1 MKEQHREL
9 TSRLSRV
16 ESVKAKHEEIALRPL
31 TSNSKSFY
39 LLAAVLL
46 AIIGWFAYAYL
57 VQVQTGLVV
66 TGQRDMGM
74 PLAGAPWGI
83 YIGNFVWFVG
93 IAHGG
98 IAVSAII
105 RVLKLERYRS
115 IGRIA
120 EVLTVVTVMMA
131 GLSIIIDLGRP
142 DRIFNMVL
150 YFGERVWQSPLVWDF
165 TVISLYLTLSVTYLY
180 LTMREDMA
188 SLRDRFPGR
197 WKWLYKP
204 LLVRYS
210 PDEKPKVDHIAWWL
224 AVTIVP
230 MMVALSGGVIP
241 WLFGLQGSQ
250 AGWFGAVQGPYFLTA
265 ALTSAIAGVIIVAFL
280 MRKAYGWQDQIKDE
294 IFRHAGAVLAILV
307 TFYIWFILQE
317 QLTIRFAGPIAEFRI
332 SEALLTGRFAPLF
345 WTMLGAGLLAPMVYL
360 YVQATNRKAFHL
372 GAVVIS
378 AVLVVLALWVKR
390 FLIVVPSLLYPRLP
404 YPEGSYTPTWVEWSV
419 VIGTIALAFFL
430 YLLFIKLFPILE
442 LRRSSDA

>member
-1 MKEQHREL
+1 M
-9 TSRLSRV
+9 
-16 ESVKAKHEEIALRPL
+16 KHEEIALRPFTG
-31 TSNSKSFY
+31 TSKTFY
-39 LLAAVLL
+39 LIAVVLL
-46 AIIGWFAYAYL
+46 ALIGWFIYAYI
-57 VQVQTGLVV
+57 VQVRTGLVV
-66 TGQRDMGM
+66 TGMRDMGM

-83 YIGNFVWFVG
+83 YIGSFIWFVG

-98 IAVSAII
+98 ITLSAVI
-105 RVLKLERYRS
+105 RVLKLERYRN

-120 EVLTVVTVMMA
+120 ELLTVVTIMMA

-142 DRIFNMVL
+142 DRIMHMVI
-150 YFGERVWQSPLVWDF
+150 YFGSRVWQSPLVWDF
-165 TVISLYLTLSVTYLY
+165 TVIGIYLTLTVTYLY
-180 LTMREDMA
+180 ITMREDMA

-204 LLVRYS
+204 LLARYS
-210 PDEKPKVDHIAWWL
+210 PDEKPKVDQIAWWL

-265 ALTSAIAGVIIVAFL
+265 ALTSAVAGFIIVAAIL
-280 MRKAYGWQDQIKDE
+280 RKAYRWRDLIKDE
-294 IFRHAGAVLAILV
+294 IFRHLGAGLAIFV
-307 TFYIWFILQE
+307 TFYIWFILHE

-332 SEALLTGRFAPLF
+332 SEALLTGRFAPIF
-345 WTMLGAGLLAPMVYL
+345 WPMLVVGLLAPMSYL
-360 YVQATNRKAFHL
+360 FVQAVRPKAFRMW
-372 GAVVIS
+372 AVLLS
-378 AVLVVLALWVKR
+378 AVLVAVGLWVKR

-404 YPEGSYTPTWVEWSV
+404 YAVGSYTPTWVEWSV
-419 VIGTIALAFFL
+419 VVGTVALAAFL
-430 YLLFIKLFPILE
+430 YLIFIKLFPIME